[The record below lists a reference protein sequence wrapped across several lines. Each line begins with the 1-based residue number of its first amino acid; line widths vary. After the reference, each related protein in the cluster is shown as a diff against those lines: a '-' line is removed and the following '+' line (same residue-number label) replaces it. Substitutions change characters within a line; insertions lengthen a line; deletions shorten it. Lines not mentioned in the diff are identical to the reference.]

1 MVRNNSVDIAKG
13 IGIFLVI
20 WAHGVCPV
28 FPQISVFHM
37 PLFFLLSG
45 YVLNTKDGFK
55 VSLGKKIK
63 TLLIPFAFF
72 FVLQRIGFNL
82 VAIAEGTF
90 KTAYL
95 LPWYSIPPWRVM
107 GVLWFIFSMFT
118 VAMAYSLISKIPSVA
133 ARFIICLVLTY
144 TGFTLHSYNID
155 LPLHFGSSMSM
166 MLFYWLG
173 TVLVKFD
180 MNKIPQWW
188 KWALSGI
195 ASLLIFITYLHLYL
209 PEISV
214 ANDVFDGNFF
224 LNLTLMITGCL
235 TTFIISKSIDFI
247 PYVNSG
253 LAYIGRNS
261 LVVFATHTIFLQAIY
276 LAFPK
281 NSVTYPFGVLIT
293 ISILGITLLI
303 NIGLQKYFPL
313 SLGKTSLDPLRM
325 IWPDRV
331 SDKKL

>member
-20 WAHGVCPV
+20 WAHGVCPI

-45 YVLNTKDGFK
+45 YVLNTKDNFK
-55 VSLGKKIK
+55 AALGKKIK
-63 TLLIPFAFF
+63 SLLIPFAFF
-72 FVLQRIGFNL
+72 FVFQRIGFNL
-82 VAIAEGTF
+82 VAITGGTF

-118 VAMAYSLISKIPSVA
+118 VAMVYSLINKIPSGAV
-133 ARFIICLVLTY
+133 RFLICLMLTY
-144 TGFTLHSYNID
+144 TGFNLHSYNID

-166 MLFYWLG
+166 MLFYWFG
-173 TVLVKFD
+173 TFLVKFD
-180 MNKIPQWW
+180 MNRNSQGW
-188 KWALSGI
+188 KWALAGI
-195 ASLLIFITYLHLYL
+195 VSLLVFLAFLNFYL

-214 ANDVFDGNFF
+214 ANDVFEGVFF
-224 LNLTLMITGCL
+224 LNLALMIIGCI
-235 TTFIISKSIDFI
+235 TIFIISKSIDFI
-247 PYVNSG
+247 PHVNSW

-261 LVVFATHTIFLQAIY
+261 LVVFATHTVFLEAIY
-276 LAFPK
+276 LVFPK
-281 NSVTYPFGVLIT
+281 STVSYTFGILIAL
-293 ISILGITLLI
+293 SILGITLLI

-313 SLGKTSLDPLRM
+313 SLGRTSLDPLRM
-325 IWPDRV
+325 IWTD
-331 SDKKL
+331 SDSGK

>member
-63 TLLIPFAFF
+63 SLLIPFAFF

-82 VAIAEGTF
+82 VAIAGGTF

-133 ARFIICLVLTY
+133 ARFIICLLLTY

-155 LPLHFGSSMSM
+155 LPLHFGSSLSM

-180 MNKIPQWW
+180 MNKISQWW
-188 KWALSGI
+188 KWAMAAI
-195 ASLLIFITYLHLYL
+195 FSLLAFLTFLNFHL
-209 PEISV
+209 PVISV
-214 ANDVFDGNFF
+214 ANNVFEGNFF
-224 LNLTLMITGCL
+224 LNLALMITGCL
-235 TTFIISKSIDFI
+235 TAFIISKSIDFI
-247 PYVNSG
+247 PLVNSW
-253 LAYIGRNS
+253 LAYTGRNS
-261 LVVFATHTIFLQAIY
+261 LVVFATHTVFLEAIY
-276 LAFPK
+276 LVIPK
-281 NSVTYPFGVLIT
+281 NTVTYPMGVVIT
-293 ISILGITLLI
+293 LSILGITLLI
-303 NIGLQKYFPL
+303 NIALQKYFPL
-313 SLGKTSLDPLRM
+313 SLGKTSLDPLSM
-325 IWPDRV
+325 IWPDHV
-331 SDKKL
+331 SANKI